1 MIPKK
6 SNGGNDLLNFPE
18 YFGGLISSKGSGSQ
32 AQLGNQ
38 KRTIP
43 MAWAI
48 AIEMGGVALT
58 NSDGLGDCH
67 RNEGIYVRA
76 DVPKID
82 PRISFAKRNLNSIT

>member
-1 MIPKK
+1 M
-6 SNGGNDLLNFPE
+6 LNFPE
-18 YFGGLISSKGSGSQ
+18 YFGGLISS
-32 AQLGNQ
+32 NFM

-82 PRISFAKRNLNSIT
+82 PRISFAKKNLNSIT

>member
-18 YFGGLISSKGSGSQ
+18 YFGGLISS
-32 AQLGNQ
+32 NFM

-43 MAWAI
+43 RAWAI

-67 RNEGIYVRA
+67 RNEGICIRARVRT
-76 DVPKID
+76 ID
-82 PRISFAKRNLNSIT
+82 TRISFAKKTLNSIT